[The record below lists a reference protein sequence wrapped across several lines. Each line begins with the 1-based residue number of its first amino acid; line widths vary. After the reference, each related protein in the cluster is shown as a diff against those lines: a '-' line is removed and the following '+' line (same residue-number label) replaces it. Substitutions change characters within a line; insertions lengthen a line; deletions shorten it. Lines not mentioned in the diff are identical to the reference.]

1 MVDKLHKNILITIWK
16 ALNLN
21 LLSAVTTLFM
31 MTIQRPLYFYVV
43 EVDLSPDIF
52 SFDYGRVGHS
62 LRYPFPF
69 SRCDGAR
76 YLCHPSVALSCA
88 PNYIRNYQWLGFDF
102 WFMFSCISAISWIS
116 SRDVYFSRSSI
127 CIFFVISSSVIRS
140 WDSLSDITS
149 NVDLLQFWNIEE
161 NFRSR
166 F

>member
-31 MTIQRPLYFYVV
+31 MTIQRPIYFYVV

-76 YLCHPSVALSCA
+76 YLCHPPVALLCA
-88 PNYIRNYQWLGFDF
+88 PNYIRNYQWLEFEILDIIPGCVFGQ
-102 WFMFSCISAISWIS
+102 IINLHI
-116 SRDVYFSRSSI
+116 
-127 CIFFVISSSVIRS
+127 FVISNISIRS
-140 WDSLSDITS
+140 WDSVSDITS
-149 NVDLLQFWNIEE
+149 NVDLLQFWNFEAI
-161 NFRSR
+161 FRSQ